1 MSTAETSHNTTPIT
15 LEVGQP
21 APAWS
26 AEVLTP
32 EGVES
37 ASHKGMSGQSY
48 VMYFY
53 PKDDTPGCTKQACDF
68 RDNMARL
75 KAHGYT
81 VFGVS
86 PDSLKRHEGFRD
98 KYELTHSMISDP
110 ERTLCEQFGVW
121 REKKN
126 YGKTYLGLVRS
137 TFIVGADGLITHA
150 MYNVKATGHV
160 ARVIKL
166 LGLEDAQGEG
176 V

>member
-1 MSTAETSHNTTPIT
+1 MSTSQDTTPIT
-15 LEVGQP
+15 LEVGHQ

-32 EGVES
+32 EGVSSVSSES
-37 ASHKGMSGQSY
+37 MMGQPY
-48 VMYFY
+48 VVYFY

-68 RDNMARL
+68 RDNMALL
-75 KAHGYT
+75 KAQGYT

-86 PDSLKRHEGFRD
+86 PDSLKRHESFRD
-98 KYELTHSMISDP
+98 KYGLTHSMIADP
-110 ERTLCEQFGVW
+110 EKTLCELFGVW

-150 MYNVKATGHV
+150 LYNVKATGHV
-160 ARVIKL
+160 ARLIKL
-166 LGLEDAQGEG
+166 LGLEAAQGEEG
-176 V
+176 